1 MKLHLKITSTM
12 LSAVMCASILMA
24 PVSAIADETEA
35 PVETQ
40 TEVTEKE
47 EPETK
52 ETQVPEEPKKEPE
65 TKESE
70 QAGETEPAQP
80 SEDAKEDKEAAEP
93 EEKIP
98 SDSASVSKKYA
109 VIGSGTCGY
118 HLTWSLDSNGTL
130 TIKGSGRMDDYSY
143 VNSSKAPP
151 WFEHADKITK
161 VVIDSGVSEIGY
173 YAFYK
178 CKKITKVII
187 PDTVTSIGDG
197 AFEYCE
203 QLTGITIP
211 GGVTYIGNL
220 AFCSSGLKSVTLP
233 SGLEEIGGG
242 TFSNCRSLTTVAIPK
257 GVTSIGDCAFYGSG
271 ITSLNIPDGVT
282 FIGEQTFSNCTKL
295 TSITLPDSITHL
307 DYGTFEHCSSLR
319 NVKLPKDI
327 TYMLDGLFE
336 GCTGL
341 TSITIPKSVTEIG
354 RGAFSDC
361 PLLNDVY
368 YDGTKS
374 DWDKIK
380 IGENNKG
387 IQVPEIHLGDG
398 TVIPSK
404 KSDNTLTAKGK
415 TAKVKYKKLRKKAR
429 TVSRAKVLTVSN
441 AQGNVTYKLTGV
453 KRGKSKKYKKYFK
466 INSTTGNVTIKKKL
480 KKGTYKVTCVVT
492 AAGDSNYKAG
502 TKTVTFTIKIK

>member
-12 LSAVMCASILMA
+12 LSAVMCASMIMA

-52 ETQVPEEPKKEPE
+52 ETQAPEEPEKEPE

-109 VIGSGTCGY
+109 VIGSGTCGN

-143 VNSSKAPP
+143 VSSSEAPP

-187 PDTVTSIGDG
+187 PDTVTSIEDG

-211 GGVTYIGNL
+211 GGVTYIGNN

-374 DWDKIK
+374 DWEKIT
-380 IGENNKG
+380 IGSDNKG
-387 IQVPEIHLGDG
+387 IQVNIHLGDG

-429 TVSRAKVLTVSN
+429 TVSRTKVLTVAN
-441 AQGNVTYKLTGV
+441 QQGQVTYSLVSVSK
-453 KRGKSKKYKKYFK
+453 KKYKKYFK
-466 INSTTGNVTIKKKL
+466 INASTGTVTVKKKL
-480 KKGTYKVTCVVT
+480 RKGTYKIKCRVI
-492 AAGDSNYKAG
+492 AAGTEDYKPV
-502 TKTVTFTIKIK
+502 TKTVTFKIKVK